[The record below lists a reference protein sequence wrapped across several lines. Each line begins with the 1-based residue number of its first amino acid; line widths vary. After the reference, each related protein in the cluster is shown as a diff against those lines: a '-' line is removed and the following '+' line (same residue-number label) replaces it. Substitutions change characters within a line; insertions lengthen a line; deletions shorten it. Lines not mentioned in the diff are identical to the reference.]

1 MKNYRLLYP
10 KIIIFVLFYIT
21 YLFVSSCKTENNQRI
36 PHVYVDFTI
45 NINDPMFNDLTVA
58 GNSVVV
64 DASYAGS
71 ASAGYDD
78 HGIIVYRYSETEFFA
93 FDRTCPFEEA
103 LDQAVILQNTGDI
116 TPACPKCHS
125 KYILPSYGYPTD
137 DSPSRYPLRR
147 YRTAFDGQ
155 IVHVYN

>member
-1 MKNYRLLYP
+1 MKIYHFIYP
-10 KIIIFVLFYIT
+10 KIIIFVLFLISFAG
-21 YLFVSSCKTENNQRI
+21 LLSCKTEDNQRV
-36 PHVYVDFTI
+36 PDVYVDFAI
-45 NINDPMFNDLTVA
+45 NLSDPMFNDLSVA